1 MSHKTL
7 LLNPQTWDLLITAS
21 QDIAVASPPYAQAQN
36 AACAIKLFEGED
48 YYDISRGVPYWE
60 QILGHWPPVS
70 LMKALFVQAA
80 LTVPFVKSAQ
90 CFIESIQDRRP
101 KGQVLVTTDTG
112 AIATAEL

>member
-7 LLNPQTWDLLITAS
+7 LLDPQTWDLLITS
-21 QDIAVASPPYAQAQN
+21 SHDIAVAGAPYAQAQSAAN
-36 AACAIKLFEGED
+36 AIRLFEGED
-48 YYDISRGVPYWE
+48 YYDTTRGVPYWE

-70 LMKALFVQAA
+70 LMKALFVKAA

-101 KGQVLVTTDTG
+101 KGQVLITNDDG
-112 AIATAEL
+112 AISAAEL